1 MCLYFSAAMLQ
12 SFGVEATAMTDLIQ
26 AQLEEAGASGLSY
39 PSSIGQGLDE
49 ETKGKLVLFL
59 VSYRTQL
66 LVRFLPIFIIFCSL
80 DSDNCVQNVF
90 ALFCDQNMFSHSVA
104 LLKNS
109 KIPIFFIET
118 RNSFSSYSCLTC
130 IGLKTLAERTKPWT
144 SFSTFRSCC
153 LCDMY

>member
-1 MCLYFSAAMLQ
+1 MLLSFDVSPLICETISLSQMRLCFSAAMLQ

-49 ETKGKLVLFL
+49 ETKGKLILFL

-66 LVRFLPIFIIFCSL
+66 LVKFLPIFIIFCSL
-80 DSDNCVQNVF
+80 DSNNCVQNVF

-109 KIPIFFIET
+109 KIPIVF
-118 RNSFSSYSCLTC
+118 
-130 IGLKTLAERTKPWT
+130 
-144 SFSTFRSCC
+144 
-153 LCDMY
+153 